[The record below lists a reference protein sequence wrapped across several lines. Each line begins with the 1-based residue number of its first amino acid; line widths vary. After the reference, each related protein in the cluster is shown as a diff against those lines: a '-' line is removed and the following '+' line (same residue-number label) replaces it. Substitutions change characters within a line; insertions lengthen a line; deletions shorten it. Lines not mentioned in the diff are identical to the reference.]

1 MDEESKYSSKS
12 KRSALGC
19 CLAFAWF
26 FASFSLAFLVK
37 VLLIKR
43 ACNHISYL
51 SLYHSSFAC
60 CISKKLIKR
69 NGNLSYWNFRKS
81 GLIFEVPASL
91 KHSSWASSKKMTSM
105 NVGRMK
111 KLPAIFVTLYKRST
125 SETAV
130 LRCFENF
137 CRNFRQTIRRI
148 TWLKFICRPK
158 SYKNDISRKLFAH
171 QHELF
176 LLMLFCFLP
185 MSLICETTS

>member
-91 KHSSWASSKKMTSM
+91 KHSSWASSKKMTPM

-111 KLPAIFVTLYKRST
+111 KLPAIFDNTLQT
-125 SETAV
+125 V
-130 LRCFENF
+130 HLRNSRFEMF
-137 CRNFRQTIRRI
+137 
-148 TWLKFICRPK
+148 WK
-158 SYKNDISRKLFAH
+158 
-171 QHELF
+171 
-176 LLMLFCFLP
+176 FLP
-185 MSLICETTS
+185 KFSANYSKNNLIEIHLQAKKL